1 MTGFAMTKILDGF
14 HMAEFLID
22 HELQFRQYA
31 FYGCLIFLLFVE
43 ELFPKRQIR
52 LSYKTR
58 WTANFGLMLIYIV
71 LLRIAIPWI
80 GIELAFKLQQQQ
92 IGLFN
97 RIPIPE
103 LAGLI
108 VGIMIL
114 DGFKYMLHR
123 LSHKLDFLWR
133 LHRVHHT
140 DVDFDVSTSVRH
152 HPAEAIVGTLNE
164 CLVIAVFGLSPE
176 SLFIWA
182 MTSSTIDLFNHANLR
197 LPLILDS
204 MLRWLLVTPDMH
216 RIHHSA
222 FQAETD
228 SNFSSFLSFW
238 DKLFGSYRAK
248 PESSQQSMMIGLEHW
263 RQPAEQ
269 SIFSLLLN
277 PFFSKKDL
285 E

>member
-1 MTGFAMTKILDGF
+1 
-14 HMAEFLID
+14 MAQFLLD
-22 HELQFRQYA
+22 HELPLRQYA
-31 FYGCLIFLLFVE
+31 FYGCLICLLFAE
-43 ELFPKRQIR
+43 ELFPKRRIH
-52 LSYKTR
+52 LAYKTR
-58 WTANFGLMLIYIV
+58 WTANFGLMLIYMA
-71 LLRIAIPWI
+71 LLRIAIPWV
-80 GIELAFKLQQQQ
+80 GIELAFKLQHLQ

-97 RIPIPE
+97 RVPMPK

-108 VGIMIL
+108 MGILLL
-114 DGFKYMLHR
+114 DGFRYALHR

-152 HPAEAIVGTLNE
+152 HPAEVIVGTLSE
-164 CLVIAVFGLSPE
+164 CLVIVIFGLSPE
-176 SLFIWA
+176 SLLIWA
-182 MTSSTIDLFNHANLR
+182 MVGSTIDLFNHANLR
-197 LPLILDS
+197 LPLRLDRA
-204 MLRWLLVTPDMH
+204 LRWLVVTPDIH

-222 FQAETD
+222 YQAETD

-238 DKLFGSYRAK
+238 DKLFGSYRAQ
-248 PESSQQSMMIGLEHW
+248 PESSPQTMKIGLEHW
-263 RQPAEQ
+263 RQSAEQ

>member
-1 MTGFAMTKILDGF
+1 
-14 HMAEFLID
+14 MAEFLID

-43 ELFPKRQIR
+43 ELFPKRHIH
-52 LSYKTR
+52 LAYKTR
-58 WTANFGLMLIYIV
+58 WTANFGLMLMHMA

-80 GIELAFKLQQQQ
+80 GIELAFKLQQHQ

-97 RIPIPE
+97 SIPIPE
-103 LAGLI
+103 LADLI
-108 VGIMIL
+108 VGIIIL
-114 DGFKYMLHR
+114 DGFKYALHL

-152 HPAEAIVGTLNE
+152 HPAEAILGTLSE
-164 CLVIAVFGLSPE
+164 CLVIGVFGLSPE
-176 SLFIWA
+176 SLLIWA
-182 MTSSTIDLFNHANLR
+182 VAGSTIDLFNHANLR
-197 LPLILDS
+197 IPLRLDRA
-204 MLRWLLVTPDMH
+204 LRWLVVTPDMH

-222 FQAETD
+222 YQVETD

-238 DKLFGSYRAK
+238 DRMFRSYRAN